1 MNKKWSLVKEA
12 YVGSS
17 NILVNQINDS
27 PDHGNSSEQKTE
39 GNEHKK
45 ENKFTFLNVV
55 KEAVKKDREESKKKE
70 RPSLLKFLEK
80 FEDVDI
86 PESVTPNP
94 NSTFSHFEEVAA
106 GGDQEEG
113 DGGLQE
119 LQTGLSRVSGTC
131 QELAARRVSSQGKQD
146 TTVSGCGSRNTNM
159 QKMLTHLETYIHNY
173 LKPYI

>member
-1 MNKKWSLVKEA
+1 MKEA

-45 ENKFTFLNVV
+45 GNKFTFLNVV
-55 KEAVKKDREESKKKE
+55 KEAVKKDKEESKKKE

-113 DGGLQE
+113 DGGLKE

-131 QELAARRVSSQGKQD
+131 QELAARRVSSQAKQD
-146 TTVSGCGSRNTNM
+146 TTVSRDPNM
-159 QKMLTHLETYIHNY
+159 QKMLTHLETYMHQYHKANI
-173 LKPYI
+173 